1 MCLWLEGDDNES
13 GDDDD
18 DDDDDG
24 NDDDDVSARSGGR
37 AKVDFDVISIFVL
50 LSSRK
55 KGSCTAPHCTALR
68 GTAQR
73 VVPRH
78 RWRA

>member
-1 MCLWLEGDDNES
+1 MCLWLQGDDES
-13 GDDDD
+13 SDDDD
-18 DDDDDG
+18 DDDDDEF
-24 NDDDDVSARSGGR
+24 VSARSGGR

-55 KGSCTAPHCTALR
+55 KGNCTALHC
-68 GTAQR
+68 TAQR
-73 VVPRH
+73 VVPGH